1 MKQLFET
8 SATTTGGRNGHV
20 KSEDGIIDFN
30 LKLPTQL
37 GGNGGNYTNPEQLFA
52 AGYSA
57 CFDSALNMVAQMD
70 KQKIESTTTANIG
83 LAMAAQN
90 SYELTA
96 VLDVDIKGVDE
107 TKALELLKQA
117 HSICPYSVALKGNV
131 DVKINLKQTR

>member
-8 SATTTGGRNGHV
+8 SATTTGGRKGRV
-20 KSEDGIIDFN
+20 KSTDGVLDFN

-37 GGNGGNYTNPEQLFA
+37 GGEGGKFTNPEQLFA

-70 KQKIESTTTANIG
+70 KQKIESATTANIG
-83 LAMAAQN
+83 LAMTAQN

-96 VLDVDIKGVDE
+96 VLDVDIKGVE
-107 TKALELLKQA
+107 AEKAQELLEKA
-117 HSICPYSVALKGNV
+117 HAVCPYSVALKGNV
-131 DVKINLKQTR
+131 DVKINLK

>member
-20 KSEDGIIDFN
+20 KSADGVLDFN

-37 GGNGGNYTNPEQLFA
+37 GGDGGNYTNPEQLFA

-57 CFDSALNMVAQMD
+57 CFDSALQMISG
-70 KQKIESTTTANIG
+70 KEKLKIESATTANIG
-83 LAMAAQN
+83 LAMTDPN

-96 VLDVDIKGVDE
+96 VLDVDIKGVDRA
-107 TKALELLKQA
+107 KAQELLEKA
-117 HSICPYSVALKGNV
+117 HAICPYSVALKGNV
-131 DVKINLKQTR
+131 DVKINLK